1 MGAKMNSA
9 LSSYSDYGY
18 NSEIE
23 YADPHRL
30 IQMLFE
36 GALKRIA
43 FAKGAMQ
50 RKQIADKGKFISQT
64 IEIVGGLRASLD
76 KEKGGD
82 VAANLESL
90 YEYIGRQLVVANLKD
105 NEQILDEVSG
115 LLSDVKIAWD
125 AINAPTIE
133 DDSKSDSSMGVDN
146 KSVEIIEEVSVNKTA
161 SPANAHANKALKAY
175 ST

>member
-1 MGAKMNSA
+1 VGDAMSAKMNSA

-43 FAKGAMQ
+43 FTKGAMQ
-50 RKQIADKGKFISQT
+50 RKEIEEKGKYIGQT

-76 KEKGGD
+76 KEKGGE
-82 VAANLESL
+82 VAANLDAL
-90 YEYIGRQLVVANLKD
+90 YEYIGRQLLLANLKD
-105 NEQILDEVSG
+105 SEAILDEVAG
-115 LLSDVKIAWD
+115 LLTDVKSAWD
-125 AINAPTIE
+125 AINTPAVEVAEVIE
-133 DDSKSDSSMGVDN
+133 DGRSSQVA
-146 KSVEIIEEVSVNKTA
+146 EETVVKPVK
-161 SPANAHANKALKAY
+161 PANSRVNRAIKAY
-175 ST
+175 SV